1 MACRVLGVSRAGYY
15 DARDRPPSAR
25 AVAEAALTETIRN
38 IHTMSRGSYGAPR
51 VHDELR
57 LGLGVRCGANGGRG

>member
-1 MACRVLGVSRAGYY
+1 MACRVLDVSRSGYY
-15 DARDRPPSAR
+15 EARDRPPSPR
-25 AVAEAALTETIRN
+25 AVADAALTDTIRD

-57 LGLGVRCGANGGRG
+57 LGMGCAAAANGWRG